1 MRLVATSSV
10 EVGTKLGKVIYNE
23 KGKVLVNKGVTLD
36 GRMLKR
42 LIQLGIT
49 YIYIED
55 KKTADIIFK
64 EPISTP
70 LKQEAMTTIID
81 TFNKIQSE
89 PISSRSFVLEK
100 SVKEFKA
107 IIQYVMSELHETPEL
122 MSILSDVCIH
132 DTYIFTHSLNVTLYS
147 LAVGIELKLP
157 SRQLEEIGIG
167 AIMHDIGKVAIPK
180 EILLK
185 PGKLTD
191 EEFTVIKTHATEG
204 FDLLRNTHTV
214 PLLVAHC
221 AFQHHERLDG
231 SGYPRGIRESDIHDY
246 AKIIAVADVFDA
258 VTSNRVYRPAM
269 LPHEGLEMLYAGVER
284 QFHTNIVEAFHK
296 SVAIYPNGITVELN
310 DGRKGVVVRQNVALS
325 DRPIVRIL
333 EENGHEMTPYEIN
346 LEKELSVVVT
356 GCDITFKKD

>member
-1 MRLVATSSV
+1 MRLVETLSV

-23 KGKVLVNKGVTLD
+23 KGKILVNKGVTLD

-55 KKTADIIFK
+55 KQTEDIIFK
-64 EPISTP
+64 DPISNP
-70 LKQEAMTTIID
+70 LKQKALTTIVD
-81 TFNKIQSE
+81 TFKQVQSD

-107 IIQYVMSELHETPEL
+107 IIQHIMSELNETPEL
-122 MSILSDVCIH
+122 MSILSDVCVH

-147 LAVGIELKLP
+147 LAIGIELKLP
-157 SRQLEEIGIG
+157 SSQLEDIGLG

-185 PGKLTD
+185 PERLTN

-204 FDLLRNTHTV
+204 FELLRNTQTV

-231 SGYPRGIRESDIHDY
+231 SGYPRGIKEQDIHDY

-284 QFHTNIVEAFHK
+284 QFQTKIIKAFHK

-310 DGRKGVVVRQNVALS
+310 DGRKGVVVQQNVSLS
-325 DRPIVRIL
+325 DRPIVRVL
-333 EENGHEMTPYEIN
+333 EENGCKISPYEIN

-356 GCDITFKKD
+356 GCDTTFKNG

>member
-1 MRLVATSSV
+1 MKLVETLSV

-23 KGKVLVNKGVTLD
+23 KGKILVNKGVTLD

-55 KKTADIIFK
+55 KQTEDIIFK
-64 EPISTP
+64 DPISNP
-70 LKQEAMTTIID
+70 LKQKALTTIVD
-81 TFNKIQSE
+81 TFKQVQSN

-107 IIQYVMSELHETPEL
+107 IIQHIMSELNETPEL
-122 MSILSDVCIH
+122 MSILSDVCVH

-147 LAVGIELKLP
+147 LAIGIELKLP
-157 SRQLEEIGIG
+157 SSQLEDIGLG

-185 PGKLTD
+185 PERLTN

-204 FDLLRNTHTV
+204 FELLRNTQTV

-231 SGYPRGIRESDIHDY
+231 SGYPRGIKEQDIHDY

-284 QFHTNIVEAFHK
+284 QFQTKIIKAFHK

-310 DGRKGVVVRQNVALS
+310 DGRKGVVVQQNVSLS
-325 DRPIVRIL
+325 DRPIVRVF
-333 EENGHEMTPYEIN
+333 EENGCKISPYEIN

-356 GCDITFKKD
+356 GCDTTFKNG

>member
-1 MRLVATSSV
+1 MKLVETLSV

-23 KGKVLVNKGVTLD
+23 KGKILVNKGVTLD

-55 KKTADIIFK
+55 KQTEDIIFK
-64 EPISTP
+64 DPISNP
-70 LKQEAMTTIID
+70 LKQKALTTIVD
-81 TFNKIQSE
+81 TFKQVQSD

-107 IIQYVMSELHETPEL
+107 IIQHIMSELNETPEL
-122 MSILSDVCIH
+122 MSILSDVCVH

-147 LAVGIELKLP
+147 LAIGIELKLP
-157 SRQLEEIGIG
+157 SSQLEDIGLG

-185 PGKLTD
+185 PERLTN

-204 FDLLRNTHTV
+204 FELLRNTQTV

-231 SGYPRGIRESDIHDY
+231 SGYPRGIKEQDIHDY

-284 QFHTNIVEAFHK
+284 QFQTKIIKAFHK

-310 DGRKGVVVRQNVALS
+310 DGRKGVVVQQNVSLS
-325 DRPIVRIL
+325 DRPIVRVF
-333 EENGHEMTPYEIN
+333 EENGCKISPYEIN

-356 GCDITFKKD
+356 GCDTTFKNG

>member
-1 MRLVATSSV
+1 MRLVETLSV

-23 KGKVLVNKGVTLD
+23 KGKILVNKGVTLD

-55 KKTADIIFK
+55 KQTEDIIFK
-64 EPISTP
+64 DPISNP
-70 LKQEAMTTIID
+70 LKQKALTTIVD
-81 TFNKIQSE
+81 TFKQVQSN

-107 IIQYVMSELHETPEL
+107 IIQHIMSELNETPEL
-122 MSILSDVCIH
+122 MSILSDVCVH

-147 LAVGIELKLP
+147 LAIGIELKLP
-157 SRQLEEIGIG
+157 SSQLEDIGLG

-185 PGKLTD
+185 PERLTN

-204 FDLLRNTHTV
+204 FELLRNTQTV

-231 SGYPRGIRESDIHDY
+231 SGYPRGIKEQDIHDY

-284 QFHTNIVEAFHK
+284 QFQTKIIKAFHK

-310 DGRKGVVVRQNVALS
+310 DGRKGVVVQQNVSLS
-325 DRPIVRIL
+325 DRPIVRVF
-333 EENGHEMTPYEIN
+333 EENGCKISPYEIN

-356 GCDITFKKD
+356 GCDTTFKNG

>member
-1 MRLVATSSV
+1 MRLVETSSV
-10 EVGTKLGKVIYNE
+10 EIGTKLGKVIYNE
-23 KGKVLVNKGVTLD
+23 KGKVLVNKGVALD

-55 KKTADIIFK
+55 KKTEDIIFK
-64 EPISTP
+64 DPISNS
-70 LKQEAMTTIID
+70 LKQKALTTIID
-81 TFNKIQSE
+81 TFKKVQSD
-89 PISSRSFVLEK
+89 PISARSFVLEK
-100 SVKEFKA
+100 SVKEFKEV
-107 IIQYVMSELHETPEL
+107 IKYIMSELNETPEL
-122 MSILSDVCIH
+122 MSILSDVCVH

-147 LAVGIELKLP
+147 LAIGIELKLP
-157 SRQLEEIGIG
+157 TRQLEDIGLG

-185 PGKLTD
+185 PGKLTN

-204 FDLLRNTHTV
+204 FELLRNAHNV

-231 SGYPRGIRESDIHDY
+231 SGYPRGIREKDIHDY

-284 QFHTNIVEAFHK
+284 QFQKKIIKAFHR

-310 DGRKGVVVRQNVALS
+310 DGRKGVVVQQNASLS

-333 EENGHEMTPYEIN
+333 EESGHEINPYEIN
-346 LEKELSVVVT
+346 LEKELSIVVT
-356 GCDITFKKD
+356 GCDTTFKKG